1 MIAQQFGELIFS
13 VIWHFQYLWSY
24 DLMALHKYVYYYY
37 DDDYFLPSVAYDP
50 EGWQKLDHQ

>member
-37 DDDYFLPSVAYDP
+37 DDD
-50 EGWQKLDHQ
+50 